1 MAINLEDYQEL
12 IESLSPELQESLH
25 SAWHDATKVFS
36 ARGLDNYLKGA
47 AALKTL
53 GKGDDLIVAWINHAP
68 LVAKEIGED
77 VVPDLIQTAL
87 ELASKTS
94 GAVIELVLSTA
105 PTAASRLGDEI
116 LFRAY
121 LQFLN
126 TLLSQAP
133 RGVRPMLE
141 NLEKLFSQL
150 TLGGLRRWALW
161 GAHAHRTN
169 YPEQG
174 SYFSLQ
180 SKESQAMLQKER
192 KGTLF
197 IDVQR
202 RINMYLRAL
211 WARDFFMKPTSGD
224 FETREGHRPFVEGY
238 FIHLPDAYDD
248 FILPARPLQPIQ
260 PLAALSPTL
269 PLHPQGVG
277 WGCKAA
283 EAATTTHKGREQSL
297 LPPQGE
303 GWDGGGARAGSGE
316 GTRISGL
323 SMYRAAAAH
332 SAAHI
337 VYTRDPISAESLN
350 PWQMAVISVIED
362 ARVETLAVR
371 KFPGLKQRWS
381 ALHTIE
387 PAQDSSAGDYLNR
400 LARAL
405 LDEIYQDND
414 PWIAQGRVLFKQ
426 AAENLD
432 TNQVSWD
439 IGVQLAHEFMAKRI
453 PFNPR
458 TDLLI
463 APYRDDNRYFWEF
476 EEFDFDKAM
485 AAGYDAPKQVRKHV
499 SLMEFAN
506 EIDVENAGDDAEE
519 IWVLGTELFP
529 YEDMGK
535 SYNELEGREPVSEP
549 YHYSEWDYQIQLER
563 PAWATVLEKRS
574 KAGDLQLIDDITS
587 QHKRTIG
594 RLKFLLDALQPQ
606 GVTRIRKLEDGDEV
620 DVNAAIRAMIDIR
633 MGQQPDP
640 RIMMRSVRKV
650 RDISVMVLLD
660 LSESTNE
667 KVSGQDYSV
676 LDLQRQATVLLA
688 DAINKIGDP
697 FAIHGFCSDGRH
709 NVEYSRFKDFDQPY
723 NDLPKSRLAGMSGQ
737 LSTRMGAAIR
747 HAGHYLKQQK
757 SAKKLLL
764 VITDGEPADVDVR
777 DPQYLRYD
785 TKKAVEEMARCGVTT
800 FCMSLDPRADQYVSR
815 IFGAR
820 NYMVVDH
827 VERLPEK
834 LPVLYAGLTR

>member
-1 MAINLEDYQEL
+1 MSINLEDYQEL
-12 IESLSPELQESLH
+12 LDTLSPEAQDSLRA
-25 SAWHDATKVFS
+25 AWFEAAKVFS
-36 ARGLDNYLKGA
+36 TRGLDNYLKGA
-47 AALKTL
+47 AALKSL
-53 GKGDDLIVAWINHAP
+53 GKGDELVATWIDHAP

-77 VVPDLIQTAL
+77 VVPDLAQAML
-87 ELASKTS
+87 AMASKTS

-105 PTAASRLGDEI
+105 PTAANRLGAEA

-121 LQFLN
+121 LQFLAQ
-126 TLLSQAP
+126 LLAQAP

-141 NLEKLFSQL
+141 NLETLFANL

-169 YPEQG
+169 YPEQAN
-174 SYFSLQ
+174 YFSLQ
-180 SKESQAMLQKER
+180 SKEAQAMLQKER

-197 IDVQR
+197 VDVQR

-224 FETREGHRPFVEGY
+224 FESREGYRPYVEGY

-248 FILPARPLQPIQ
+248 FAIGDVRLP
-260 PLAALSPTL
+260 
-269 PLHPQGVG
+269 
-277 WGCKAA
+277 
-283 EAATTTHKGREQSL
+283 
-297 LPPQGE
+297 
-303 GWDGGGARAGSGE
+303 
-316 GTRISGL
+316 GL
-323 SMYRAAAAH
+323 EMYRAAAAH
-332 SAAHI
+332 SAAHL
-337 VYTRDPISAESLN
+337 VYTREPISAEALN
-350 PWQMAVISVIED
+350 PWQMAVIAVIED
-362 ARVETLAVR
+362 ARVERLATNR
-371 KFPGLKQRWS
+371 FPGLKKLWMS
-381 ALHTIE
+381 LHSIG
-387 PAQDSSAGDYLNR
+387 AARDASAGDYLNR

-405 LDEIYQDND
+405 LDDDYQDHD

-426 AAENLD
+426 AADRLD
-432 TNQVSWD
+432 SNQTSWD
-439 IGVQLAHEFMAKRI
+439 IGVQLAHAFLGKRI

-458 TDLLI
+458 SDVLTV
-463 APYRDDNRYFWEF
+463 PYRDDNRYFWEF
-476 EEFDFDKAM
+476 EEFDFERSL
-485 AAGYDAPKQVRKHV
+485 AAGYEAPRQVRKHV
-499 SLMEFAN
+499 NLMEFVN
-506 EIDVENAGDDAEE
+506 EIDVETAGDDAEE

-529 YEDMGK
+529 YEDIGEESGGK
-535 SYNELEGREPVSEP
+535 SFNELEGKEPVSEP
-549 YHYSEWDYQIQLER
+549 YHYPEWDYQIQLER
-563 PAWATVLEKRS
+563 PAWATVLEKRP
-574 KAGDLQLIDDITS
+574 KAGDLQLIDDIAA

-606 GVTRIRKLEDGDEV
+606 GVTRIRKLEDGDEI
-620 DVNAAIRAMIDIR
+620 DVNAAIGALTDIR

-688 DAINKIGDP
+688 DAIHKIGDP

-709 NVEYSRFKDFDQPY
+709 NVEYFRYKDFDQPY
-723 NDLPKSRLAGMSGQ
+723 NELPKARLSGMSGQ
-737 LSTRMGAAIR
+737 LSTRMGTAIR
-747 HAGHYLKQQK
+747 HAGHYLRPQK
-757 SAKKLLL
+757 SSKKLLL

-785 TKKAVEEMARCGVTT
+785 AKKAVEEMARSGVTT

-815 IFGAR
+815 IFGAK

-834 LPVLYAGLTR
+834 LSLLYAGLTR